1 MTKQIIIE
9 VSDDKW
15 HSHMKIV
22 GEIIG
27 AAHFLEADV
36 QIEEV

>member
-1 MTKQIIIE
+1 MTKQITIE
-9 VSDDKW
+9 IPDATY
-15 HSHMKIV
+15 HENIRTV

-27 AAHFLEADV
+27 AAHFLEAVV

>member
-1 MTKQIIIE
+1 MTKQITIE
-9 VSDDKW
+9 IPDETY
-15 HSHMKIV
+15 HTHFRTV

-27 AAHFLEADV
+27 AAHFLDAVV